1 MNIQTKKYLGF
12 FVLMKGGLKT
22 FLSTVRTPEH
32 QRADSWSV
40 LCVFNLRDKLMCVF
54 VYILPP
60 TF

>member
-40 LCVFNLRDKLMCVF
+40 LQGVCL
-54 VYILPP
+54 
-60 TF
+60 TFEIY

>member
-1 MNIQTKKYLGF
+1 MNIQTKKYLGI

-40 LCVFNLRDKLMCVF
+40 LCVLNLRDIIMYVF